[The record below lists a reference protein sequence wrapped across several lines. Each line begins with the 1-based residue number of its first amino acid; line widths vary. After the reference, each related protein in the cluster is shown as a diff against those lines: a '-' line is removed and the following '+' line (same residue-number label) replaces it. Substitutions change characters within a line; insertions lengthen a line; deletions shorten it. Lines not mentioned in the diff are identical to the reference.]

1 MWAYHLYGLPHKSL
15 MLAECGRCFSS
26 SRGIVGVGAR
36 LGMGPKQAGA
46 RLGLG
51 LGSSRHGAPLGL

>member
-1 MWAYHLYGLPHKSL
+1 